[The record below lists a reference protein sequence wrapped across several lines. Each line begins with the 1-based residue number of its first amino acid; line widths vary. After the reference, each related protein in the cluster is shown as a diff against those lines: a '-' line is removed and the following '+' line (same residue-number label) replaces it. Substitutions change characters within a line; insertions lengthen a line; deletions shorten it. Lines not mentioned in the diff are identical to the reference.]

1 MVKKKQRRDR
11 TAQEAAREEAV
22 NRRCAGGGGERK
34 SDGEQK
40 QMANANRTQPEKRS
54 HSSVPICFIDGYNQ
68 SDPYGNE
75 PLECFFNSIS
85 VVKVNIRKAAMDLE
99 CCWVKQLCKF
109 QICDAKKKGF
119 SMKVHVNEGEIWS
132 TGLKEK
138 EVVNGLIQALPFS
151 FKSGVKRSKKMDGE
165 DELCSCMQLAVL
177 PEEKLNGSKSQFVR
191 PTSEKGDWETEGKHV
206 PLKCMMGFIDQLCQS
221 LPHLDKVV
229 HEDRIDFGQTSPRRP
244 SSSRFSYKKAVAKW
258 LRLDVNDFMR
268 DFRFAKVGGVPS
280 SVVGLS
286 CKSRNE
292 DGDGSATLE
301 NKEAEGKRSFKEL
314 DRDSNAHAT
323 SEDLVSIS
331 SETAS
336 IAAVP
341 SPDEIPA
348 GSVLRSA
355 IAGGLS
361 CAFSCALMHPVDTI
375 KTQVQAST
383 LSLFEIISMVPQI
396 GARGLY
402 KGSIPAIL
410 GQLSGHALRTG
421 IFEASKLV
429 LLQGSPTKLPE
440 IQVNSILSLCSTIL
454 GTVTRIPS
462 EVLKQRLQAGL
473 YDSLGEALVG
483 TWRQDGLGGFF
494 RGTGATLCREVPFYV
509 AGMGLYD
516 ESKKAVQRLI
526 QRELEPWEAVVVGA
540 IAGGLAGVTT
550 TPFDVIKTRMM
561 TTQGQSVS
569 TAVVALSILRQEGP
583 LALYK
588 GAVPRFFWIAPLG
601 AINLAGY
608 ELARKA
614 LDSLSGKQM
623 SQKKATGS
631 E

>member
-1 MVKKKQRRDR
+1 MM
-11 TAQEAAREEAV
+11 
-22 NRRCAGGGGERK
+22 
-34 SDGEQK
+34 S
-40 QMANANRTQPEKRS
+40 
-54 HSSVPICFIDGYNQ
+54 
-68 SDPYGNE
+68 GNE

-631 E
+631 EERENKNGS

>member
-1 MVKKKQRRDR
+1 MM
-11 TAQEAAREEAV
+11 
-22 NRRCAGGGGERK
+22 
-34 SDGEQK
+34 S
-40 QMANANRTQPEKRS
+40 
-54 HSSVPICFIDGYNQ
+54 
-68 SDPYGNE
+68 GNE

-151 FKSGVKRSKKMDGE
+151 FKSGVKRSQKMDGE
-165 DELCSCMQLAVL
+165 DELCSCMKLAVS

-191 PTSEKGDWETEGKHV
+191 TTLEKGDWETEGKHV

-268 DFRFAKVGGVPS
+268 EFRFAKVGGVPS
-280 SVVGLS
+280 SVIGLS

-301 NKEAEGKRSFKEL
+301 NKEAEGKRFFKEL

-323 SEDLVSIS
+323 SEDLVNIS

-429 LLQGSPTKLPE
+429 LLHGSPTKLPE

-516 ESKKAVQRLI
+516 ESKKVRLTSLLRPITKSLACIVMFVVAFLKAVQRLI

>member
-1 MVKKKQRRDR
+1 MM
-11 TAQEAAREEAV
+11 
-22 NRRCAGGGGERK
+22 
-34 SDGEQK
+34 S
-40 QMANANRTQPEKRS
+40 
-54 HSSVPICFIDGYNQ
+54 
-68 SDPYGNE
+68 GNE

-516 ESKKAVQRLI
+516 ESKKVRLTGLLRPITKSLACIVMFVVAFLKAVQRLI

-631 E
+631 DINQLH

>member
-1 MVKKKQRRDR
+1 MM
-11 TAQEAAREEAV
+11 
-22 NRRCAGGGGERK
+22 
-34 SDGEQK
+34 S
-40 QMANANRTQPEKRS
+40 
-54 HSSVPICFIDGYNQ
+54 
-68 SDPYGNE
+68 GNE

-516 ESKKAVQRLI
+516 ESKK
-526 QRELEPWEAVVVGA
+526 RELEPWEAVVVGA

>member
-54 HSSVPICFIDGYNQ
+54 R
-68 SDPYGNE
+68 NE

-375 KTQVQAST
+375 KAIMPCELGYLKQASWYC
-383 LSLFEIISMVPQI
+383 
-396 GARGLY
+396 Y
-402 KGSIPAIL
+402 K
-410 GQLSGHALRTG
+410 
-421 IFEASKLV
+421 V
-429 LLQGSPTKLPE
+429 LQQNFLKS
-440 IQVNSILSLCSTIL
+440 STIL

>member
-1 MVKKKQRRDR
+1 MM
-11 TAQEAAREEAV
+11 
-22 NRRCAGGGGERK
+22 
-34 SDGEQK
+34 S
-40 QMANANRTQPEKRS
+40 
-54 HSSVPICFIDGYNQ
+54 
-68 SDPYGNE
+68 GNE

-151 FKSGVKRSKKMDGE
+151 FKSGVKRSQKMDGE
-165 DELCSCMQLAVL
+165 DELCSCMKLAVS

-191 PTSEKGDWETEGKHV
+191 TTLEKGDWETEGKHV

-268 DFRFAKVGGVPS
+268 EFRFAKVGGVPS
-280 SVVGLS
+280 SVIGLS

-301 NKEAEGKRSFKEL
+301 NKEAEGKRFFKEL

-323 SEDLVSIS
+323 SEDLVNIS

-429 LLQGSPTKLPE
+429 LLHGSPTKLPE

-494 RGTGATLCREVPFYV
+494 RGTGATLCREVRLTSLLRPITKSLACIVMFVV
-509 AGMGLYD
+509 AFL
-516 ESKKAVQRLI
+516 KAVQRLI

>member
-1 MVKKKQRRDR
+1 MVKKKQRRDK
-11 TAQEAAREEAV
+11 TAQEAAREEAL

-40 QMANANRTQPEKRS
+40 QMANANRTQTEKRS
-54 HSSVPICFIDGYNQ
+54 R
-68 SDPYGNE
+68 NE

-151 FKSGVKRSKKMDGE
+151 FKSGVKRSQKMDGE
-165 DELCSCMQLAVL
+165 DELCSCMKLAVL

-191 PTSEKGDWETEGKHV
+191 TTLEKGDWETEGKHV

-268 DFRFAKVGGVPS
+268 EFRFAKE
-280 SVVGLS
+280 
-286 CKSRNE
+286 R
-292 DGDGSATLE
+292 GSL
-301 NKEAEGKRSFKEL
+301 RSLTEIAMPMQLQKIW
-314 DRDSNAHAT
+314 N
-323 SEDLVSIS
+323 IS

-348 GSVLRSA
+348 GSVLR
-355 IAGGLS
+355 
-361 CAFSCALMHPVDTI
+361 
-375 KTQVQAST
+375 
-383 LSLFEIISMVPQI
+383 
-396 GARGLY
+396 
-402 KGSIPAIL
+402 
-410 GQLSGHALRTG
+410 HALRTG

-429 LLQGSPTKLPE
+429 LLHGSPTKLPE
-440 IQVNSILSLCSTIL
+440 IQKRPIKSIFKFNLVAFLDKPLISILAFITIL

>member
-1 MVKKKQRRDR
+1 M
-11 TAQEAAREEAV
+11 
-22 NRRCAGGGGERK
+22 
-34 SDGEQK
+34 
-40 QMANANRTQPEKRS
+40 M
-54 HSSVPICFIDGYNQ
+54 SV
-68 SDPYGNE
+68 NE
-75 PLECFFNSIS
+75 PLECFFTSIS
-85 VVKVNIRKAAMDLE
+85 VVKEAILPLEVGIGKAAKDLE
-99 CCWVKQLCKF
+99 RSWLNQGCKF

-119 SMKVHVNEGEIWS
+119 SMKAHVNEG
-132 TGLKEK
+132 LKEK
-138 EVVNGLIQALPFS
+138 KVVNGLIQALPFA
-151 FKSGVKRSKKMDGE
+151 FKPGVKKFQKMDGE
-165 DELCSCMQLAVL
+165 DELCSCLKLTVL
-177 PEEKLNGSKSQFVR
+177 PEEKLSGSKSQ
-191 PTSEKGDWETEGKHV
+191 GKHV
-206 PLKCMMGFIDQLCQS
+206 PLKCRMGFIDQLCHS
-221 LPHLDKVV
+221 LPRLDKVV
-229 HEDRIDFGQTSPRRP
+229 QENWIDSGKTPLQCS
-244 SSSRFSYKKAVAKW
+244 SSSRFGCKKAVAKW
-258 LRLDVNDFMR
+258 LRLDDNDFMR
-268 DFRFAKVGGVPS
+268 DCRFAKVGGVPS
-280 SVVGLS
+280 GVIGLR
-286 CKSRNE
+286 CGSRNE

-301 NKEAEGKRSFKEL
+301 DKEAEGKRFSKEL
-314 DRDSNAHAT
+314 DRDCNAHVN

-336 IAAVP
+336 IAAAP
-341 SPDEIPA
+341 SPVEIPA

-355 IAGGLS
+355 LAGGLS

-383 LSLFEIISMVPQI
+383 LSLFQIISMVPQI

-440 IQVNSILSLCSTIL
+440 IQVNSILSLYSTIL

-462 EVLKQRLQAGL
+462 EVVKQRLQAGL
-473 YDSLGEALVG
+473 YDNLGEALVG

-526 QRELEPWEAVVVGA
+526 RRELEPWEAVVVGA

-608 ELARKA
+608 ELAKKA
-614 LDSLSGKQM
+614 LDSLAGAHM
-623 SQKKATGS
+623 PRKKVTSS

>member
-1 MVKKKQRRDR
+1 MM
-11 TAQEAAREEAV
+11 
-22 NRRCAGGGGERK
+22 
-34 SDGEQK
+34 S
-40 QMANANRTQPEKRS
+40 
-54 HSSVPICFIDGYNQ
+54 
-68 SDPYGNE
+68 GNE

-151 FKSGVKRSKKMDGE
+151 FKSGVKRSQKMDGE
-165 DELCSCMQLAVL
+165 DELCSCMKLAVS

-191 PTSEKGDWETEGKHV
+191 TTLEKGDWETEGKHV

-268 DFRFAKVGGVPS
+268 EFRFAKVGGVPS
-280 SVVGLS
+280 SVIGLS

-301 NKEAEGKRSFKEL
+301 NKEAEGKRFFKEL

-323 SEDLVSIS
+323 SEDLVNIS

-429 LLQGSPTKLPE
+429 LLHGSPTKLPE

>member
-1 MVKKKQRRDR
+1 MM
-11 TAQEAAREEAV
+11 
-22 NRRCAGGGGERK
+22 
-34 SDGEQK
+34 S
-40 QMANANRTQPEKRS
+40 
-54 HSSVPICFIDGYNQ
+54 
-68 SDPYGNE
+68 GNE

-151 FKSGVKRSKKMDGE
+151 FKSGVKRSQKMDGE
-165 DELCSCMQLAVL
+165 DELCSCMKLAVL

-191 PTSEKGDWETEGKHV
+191 TTSEKGDWETEGKHV

-244 SSSRFSYKKAVAKW
+244 SSSRFSYKKVVAKW

-301 NKEAEGKRSFKEL
+301 NKEAEGKRFFKEL

-429 LLQGSPTKLPE
+429 LLHGSPTKLPE

>member
-1 MVKKKQRRDR
+1 
-11 TAQEAAREEAV
+11 
-22 NRRCAGGGGERK
+22 
-34 SDGEQK
+34 
-40 QMANANRTQPEKRS
+40 
-54 HSSVPICFIDGYNQ
+54 
-68 SDPYGNE
+68 
-75 PLECFFNSIS
+75 
-85 VVKVNIRKAAMDLE
+85 
-99 CCWVKQLCKF
+99 
-109 QICDAKKKGF
+109 
-119 SMKVHVNEGEIWS
+119 
-132 TGLKEK
+132 
-138 EVVNGLIQALPFS
+138 
-151 FKSGVKRSKKMDGE
+151 
-165 DELCSCMQLAVL
+165 
-177 PEEKLNGSKSQFVR
+177 
-191 PTSEKGDWETEGKHV
+191 
-206 PLKCMMGFIDQLCQS
+206 
-221 LPHLDKVV
+221 
-229 HEDRIDFGQTSPRRP
+229 
-244 SSSRFSYKKAVAKW
+244 
-258 LRLDVNDFMR
+258 
-268 DFRFAKVGGVPS
+268 
-280 SVVGLS
+280 
-286 CKSRNE
+286 
-292 DGDGSATLE
+292 
-301 NKEAEGKRSFKEL
+301 
-314 DRDSNAHAT
+314 
-323 SEDLVSIS
+323 
-331 SETAS
+331 
-336 IAAVP
+336 
-341 SPDEIPA
+341 
-348 GSVLRSA
+348 
-355 IAGGLS
+355 
-361 CAFSCALMHPVDTI
+361 MHPVDTI

-429 LLQGSPTKLPE
+429 LLHGSPTKLPE

-516 ESKKAVQRLI
+516 ESKK
-526 QRELEPWEAVVVGA
+526 RELEPWEAVVVGA